1 MPTIG
6 NGSRNSN
13 PSGPNN
19 WGEDKGAHRR
29 NEMTIKHEH
38 PRPPETAAVHGFS
51 PGFAALGLEARLL
64 AALETLG
71 YEEPTPIQREAIPPL
86 LAGNDVLGQAATG
99 TGKTAAFTL
108 PLLQRIA
115 HGAKAR
121 PSALILVPTRELAIQ
136 VGTAVQRYGKELRT
150 TVLPVYGGQAIG
162 PQIQAMRRGV
172 DVIVATPGR
181 VLDHLR
187 RHTLKLDGIQ
197 IVVLDEADEMLDMGF
212 AEDLE
217 AILEET
223 PAAKQTALF
232 SATMPP
238 RIQAIAHRHL
248 RDPVEVTIAR
258 EPVKTGTAPKVLQTA
273 YVVDRPH
280 RGAALARIIDMA
292 GPKSALVFCRTR
304 LEVDE
309 VTLMLNSRGHR
320 AEAIHGGMSQVQRDR
335 VMKAFRN
342 GQTQLLVATDVA
354 ARGLDIPHV
363 SHVINYDLPSSAE
376 VYVHRIGRTGRAGR
390 EGAAITIL
398 DPREQRLLRTIEQF
412 TKAKVAVAPVPSVA
426 DLLAKRL
433 ERTRTAVQEM
443 ISGDDLEAFRGAVIA
458 MAESDDIATV
468 AAAAFKLV
476 FRAEGGERIEEEI
489 PSMPRRSAEWSP
501 PARRDG
507 APRPRHA
514 GEAARPMGDRRGRR
528 SHEAGMARLYVGA
541 GRDAGIR
548 PGDLVGA
555 IANEASINSNLIGAI
570 HIDDRF
576 SLVDVPEQLARG
588 ILEVLG
594 RARIKGRKVGVRL
607 FRE

>member
-1 MPTIG
+1 M
-6 NGSRNSN
+6 
-13 PSGPNN
+13 
-19 WGEDKGAHRR
+19 
-29 NEMTIKHEH
+29 KHDH
-38 PRPPETAAVHGFS
+38 SKPPEATAIHGFS
-51 PGFAALGLEARLL
+51 PGFAALGLEAGLL

-86 LAGNDVLGQAATG
+86 LAGTDVLGQAATG

-108 PLLQRIA
+108 PMLQRIV
-115 HGAKAR
+115 HGSKTR
-121 PSALILVPTRELAIQ
+121 PAALVLVPTRELAIQ
-136 VGTAVQRYGKELRT
+136 VAGAVQRYGKELKIS
-150 TVLPVYGGQAIG
+150 VLAIYGGQAIG
-162 PQIQAMRRGV
+162 PQIQTLRRGV

-181 VLDHLR
+181 ALDHVR
-187 RHTLKLDGIQ
+187 RHTVKLVGVQ
-197 IVVLDEADEMLDMGF
+197 MVVLDEADEMLDMGF

-217 AILEET
+217 AILEQT
-223 PAAKQTALF
+223 PATKQTALF

-238 RIQAIAHRHL
+238 RIQAIARKHL
-248 RDPVEVTIAR
+248 RHPVEITIAK
-258 EPVKTGTAPKVLQTA
+258 EPVKAGTAPKVLQTA

-335 VMKAFRN
+335 VMQAFRS

-390 EGAAITIL
+390 EGAALTIL
-398 DPREQRLLRTIEQF
+398 DPREQRLLRSIEQL
-412 TKAKVAVAPVPSVA
+412 TKAKVIVAPVPSVG
-426 DLLAKRL
+426 DLLGKRL
-433 ERTRTAVQEM
+433 ERTRTAVQET
-443 ISGDDLEAFRGAVIA
+443 IEQGDLEAFRGVVSA
-458 MAESDDIATV
+458 MAESGDLTVV

-476 FRAEGGERIEEEI
+476 FRAEGGERVEEEI
-489 PSMPRRSAEWSP
+489 PAFPRRSAEWSQT
-501 PARRDG
+501 ARRDS
-507 APRPRHA
+507 APPLRH
-514 GEAARPMGDRRGRR
+514 GGHAARSIGDMRGRR
-528 SHEAGMARLYVGA
+528 DHEAGMARLYVGA

-555 IANEASINSNLIGAI
+555 IANEANINSNLIGAI

-576 SLVDVPEQLARG
+576 SLVDVPEHLARA
-588 ILEVLG
+588 IMEVLG

>member
-1 MPTIG
+1 M
-6 NGSRNSN
+6 
-13 PSGPNN
+13 
-19 WGEDKGAHRR
+19 
-29 NEMTIKHEH
+29 KHEH
-38 PRPPETAAVHGFS
+38 ARSPETAAVHGFS
-51 PGFAALGLEARLL
+51 PGFAALGLEAGLL
-64 AALETLG
+64 ATLETLG

-86 LAGNDVLGQAATG
+86 LSGKDVLGQAATG

-108 PLLQRIA
+108 PMLQRIA
-115 HGAKAR
+115 HGDKAR

-136 VGTAVQRYGKELRT
+136 VTGAVQRYGKELRT
-150 TVLPVYGGQAIG
+150 SVLAVYGGQAIG
-162 PQIQAMRRGV
+162 PQIQALRKGI

-181 VLDHLR
+181 ALDHLR
-187 RHTLKLDGIQ
+187 RQTLKLDSVHM
-197 IVVLDEADEMLDMGF
+197 VVLDEADEMLDMGF

-217 AILEET
+217 AILEQT
-223 PAAKQTALF
+223 PAVKQTALF

-248 RDPVEVTIAR
+248 RHPVEITIAK
-258 EPVKTGTAPKVLQTA
+258 EPFKAGTSPKVQQTA
-273 YVVDRPH
+273 YIVARPH

-292 GPKSALVFCRTR
+292 GAKSLLVFCRTR

-335 VMKAFRN
+335 VMQAFRT
-342 GQTQLLVATDVA
+342 GRTELLVATDVA

-376 VYVHRIGRTGRAGR
+376 IYVHRIGRTGRAGR

-398 DPREQRLLRTIEQF
+398 DPREQRLLRSIEQH
-412 TKAKVAVAPVPSVA
+412 TKAKVVAAPVPSVA

-433 ERTRTAVQEM
+433 ERTRDAVQQM
-443 ISGDDLEAFRGAVIA
+443 IRAGDLDQFRGVVHA
-458 MAESDDIATV
+458 MAQSGDIATV
-468 AAAAFKLV
+468 AAAALKLV
-476 FRAEGGERIEEEI
+476 FRAEGGERVEEEI
-489 PSMPRRSAEWSP
+489 PAVPLWAPEWSP
-501 PARRDG
+501 SARREH
-507 APRPRHA
+507 ATRRRH
-514 GEAARPMGDRRGRR
+514 GSNAAHVMGDGRGRDR
-528 SHEAGMARLYVGA
+528 HEADMTRLYVGA

-555 IANEASINSNLIGAI
+555 IANEAKISSNLIGAI
-570 HIDDRF
+570 RIEERF
-576 SLVDVPEQLARG
+576 SLVDVPERLAQG